1 MVQGQLDKQA
11 AQIAYRELNKENEQK
26 RQKRIQSQMNQVQQ
40 KDKNGN
46 ENDQQKPTVGGYKQI
61 NYEALIA
68 YAQNLINKMLC
79 KAEDFDLRQ
88 VTQSG
93 VRTEEDLK
101 MQGLFPKQIT
111 TLEQA
116 RLICRFLHFK
126 RKPMENREFYEHFFD
141 QQEKANGIEQLK
153 KLKNIISQVQPSQI
167 DMLPAPLK
175 KQATRSPPKDSK
187 DYDEFRDTLGATL
200 TESLNLTNI
209 SDCDFSHREK
219 LQILNKLTIDYNNRQ
234 NNPDKL
240 QLFELDARKSKQ
252 IQKDIKTFILQKHQM
267 NADYELEEVKESL
280 QEVTGKLMSNPRKAQ
295 QQKKNMNNL
304 TTRLATPNCIMNK
317 MLDQLD
323 QSIKT
328 KHSTQSKI
336 MNSKQQSLNNTVN
349 NTIRSMTSDDGP
361 FTRNFGSHLEEY
373 VSFDHHRTQ
382 MNSEDK

>member
-1 MVQGQLDKQA
+1 
-11 AQIAYRELNKENEQK
+11 
-26 RQKRIQSQMNQVQQ
+26 
-40 KDKNGN
+40 
-46 ENDQQKPTVGGYKQI
+46 
-61 NYEALIA
+61 
-68 YAQNLINKMLC
+68 
-79 KAEDFDLRQ
+79 
-88 VTQSG
+88 
-93 VRTEEDLK
+93 
-101 MQGLFPKQIT
+101 
-111 TLEQA
+111 
-116 RLICRFLHFK
+116 
-126 RKPMENREFYEHFFD
+126 
-141 QQEKANGIEQLK
+141 
-153 KLKNIISQVQPSQI
+153 
-167 DMLPAPLK
+167 MLPAPLK

-336 MNSKQQSLNNTVN
+336 MNSK
-349 NTIRSMTSDDGP
+349 
-361 FTRNFGSHLEEY
+361 
-373 VSFDHHRTQ
+373 
-382 MNSEDK
+382 